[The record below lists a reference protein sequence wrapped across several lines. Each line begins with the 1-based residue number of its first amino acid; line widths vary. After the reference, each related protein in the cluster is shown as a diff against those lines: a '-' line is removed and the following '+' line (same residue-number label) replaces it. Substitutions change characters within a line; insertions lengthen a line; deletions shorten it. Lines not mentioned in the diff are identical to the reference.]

1 MMAKTK
7 TAMESAN
14 WQVTATTIQCDMID
28 DLVTIMVNKDW
39 STRCVWYS
47 RHKGE
52 SVENKRQKSGKS
64 IRLKTELC
72 TGPECS
78 YVTNYRDK
86 LIQEESGG
94 K

>member
-1 MMAKTK
+1 MAKAK
-7 TAMESAN
+7 AEMESAD
-14 WQVTATTIQCDMID
+14 WQVTATTIRCDMVD
-28 DLVTIMVNKDW
+28 DLVTIMVDKDW
-39 STRCVWYS
+39 STRCVWYN

-52 SVENKRQKSGKS
+52 SLENKRQKFGKS
-64 IRLKTELC
+64 IRFKIERC

-86 LIQEESGG
+86 LMQEESGG